1 MTNNW
6 RMFGTM
12 RAEQHS
18 IAAAAVRTLLASS
31 LTVHCGRG
39 RNGTRTR
46 MATASD
52 GVGLGM
58 Q

>member
-1 MTNNW
+1 
-6 RMFGTM
+6 MFYKMQFDEIYRSGAGWSGM
-12 RAEQHS
+12 
-18 IAAAAVRTLLASS
+18 
-31 LTVHCGRG
+31 G

-46 MATASD
+46 MATALD